1 MLRLAFTQGER
12 FSNLQ
17 RKNQEILQNMK
28 PIQTI
33 FCALLIGLFAVACE
47 SNKPIETATTT
58 ATPSAPMT
66 PLPPPKQDDELLVI
80 ESNLGKFSIAFY
92 PEVAPKHMT
101 AMKKLATEGFYNGL
115 AFHRVIPNGIIQGG
129 DPQTRNGDRSLW
141 GMGMPDQATVPAEF
155 SRLTFK
161 RGAVG
166 MARKG
171 NDNNS
176 ATSQFFVCLEPH
188 PEWDGK
194 YTIVGEVVQG
204 LSNVAIISNAA
215 TEAGTEKLK
224 DKVVMKK
231 VYLEKRAAQ

>member
-1 MLRLAFTQGER
+1 
-12 FSNLQ
+12 
-17 RKNQEILQNMK
+17 
-28 PIQTI
+28 
-33 FCALLIGLFAVACE
+33 
-47 SNKPIETATTT
+47 
-58 ATPSAPMT
+58 MT
-66 PLPPPKQDDELLVI
+66 PMPPPKQDDELLVI
-80 ESNLGKFSIAFY
+80 ESGLGKFSIAFY
-92 PEVAPKHMT
+92 PEVAPKHMA

-115 AFHRVIPNGIIQGG
+115 AFHRAIPNGIIQGG

-141 GMGMPDQATVPAEF
+141 GMGMPDQPTIPAEF

-171 NDNNS
+171 GDNNS
-176 ATSQFFVCLEPH
+176 ATSQFFICLSPN
-188 PEWDGK
+188 PGWDGQ

-204 LSNVAIISNAA
+204 LSNVQIISSAPTDA
-215 TEAGTEKLK
+215 KEKLI

>member
-1 MLRLAFTQGER
+1 
-12 FSNLQ
+12 
-17 RKNQEILQNMK
+17 MK
-28 PIQTI
+28 PLPTI
-33 FCALLIGLFAVACE
+33 FCALLIGLLAVACE
-47 SNKPIETATTT
+47 SNKPATETATTT

-66 PLPPPKQDDELLVI
+66 PLPPPRQDDELLVI

-92 PEVAPKHMT
+92 PEVAPKHM
-101 AMKKLATEGFYNGL
+101 AQIKKLTQEGFYNGL
-115 AFHRVIPNGIIQGG
+115 AFHRVIPNGIVQGG

-155 SRLTFK
+155 SRLSFK

-171 NDNNS
+171 NSNDS

-194 YTIVGEVVQG
+194 YTIIGEVVQG

>member
-1 MLRLAFTQGER
+1 MKTTKIFLLLGLCLGLLA
-12 FSNLQ
+12 
-17 RKNQEILQNMK
+17 
-28 PIQTI
+28 
-33 FCALLIGLFAVACE
+33 CD
-47 SNKPIETATTT
+47 SNKPATETVTVT

-80 ESNLGKFSIAFY
+80 ESNLGIFKMAFY

-101 AMKKLATEGFYNGL
+101 QIKKLTQEGFYNGL

-129 DPQTRNGDRSLW
+129 DPQTRSGDRSLW
-141 GMGMPDQATVPAEF
+141 GMGMPDQPTIPAEF

-171 NDNNS
+171 NINDS
-176 ATSQFFVCLEPH
+176 ATSQFFVCMEPH

-194 YTIVGEVVQG
+194 YTIIGEVVQG
-204 LSNVAIISNAA
+204 MNNVAIISNAP
-215 TEAGTEKLK
+215 TEPGTEKVK